1 MDRTWTFSD
10 LEFVALWADLGE
22 EFLPHPLMFTSRT
35 EWWDDH
41 LENLA
46 RARESLRD
54 RESELEDLPELTYAL
69 RNPDLLV
76 RVHGWDP
83 RDIESGAGSVRGLG
97 VRYGE
102 LGYVLTQ
109 LPGETYRHS
118 GGFTAKEFPAARL
131 AEELVALL
139 PDTAA
144 SRGRDI
150 VLARP
155 EHVEQFDYAF
165 GMSPAHETLEGGVID
180 RAADFL
186 AAPATSRGTMEVVQG
201 HSRFGPRGITRHQL
215 EWRDVVDDGRYVI
228 TGYPS
233 VAAPAD
239 RRRMVSTLQSH
250 IAEVVLAM
258 ADE

>member
-10 LEFVALWADLGE
+10 IEFVALWADLGE
-22 EFLPHPLMFTSRT
+22 EFLPDPLMFTSRT

-41 LENLA
+41 LANLA

-83 RDIESGAGSVRGLG
+83 RDIESGAASVRALG
-97 VRYGE
+97 VLRGE
-102 LGYVLTQ
+102 LGYLLTQ

-131 AEELVALL
+131 AEELVVLL

-155 EHVEQFDYAF
+155 EHVELFDYAF